1 MIQAYKEYWLRA
13 FDYKGVTNR
22 RKYTLAIVANLIV
35 GFVLGLFIGL
45 SFSVWENVLFLY
57 VMFFLVG
64 LFYLSTIVVGLSL
77 SVRRLRDIGL
87 HWAWVLLM
95 LIPYLGSVIQ
105 IIFMVLP
112 TDYIRKRKLMKKR
125 KETKEF

>member
-1 MIQAYKEYWLRA
+1 MFQAYKEYWVRA
-13 FDYKGVTNR
+13 FDYKGVTDR

-35 GFVLGLFIGL
+35 GFILGLFLGL
-45 SFSVWENVLFLY
+45 SFSVWENVLILY
-57 VMFFLVG
+57 VMLFLVG

-95 LIPYLGSVIQ
+95 FVPYLGSVIQ
-105 IIFMVLP
+105 VVFMAIP
-112 TDYIRKRKLMKKR
+112 TDYIRKRNERKQR
-125 KETKEF
+125 KETKES